1 MSTGTDTRPPG
12 VRPPSGS
19 EGRYAAGSFVDRIR
33 IEVRKVL
40 RDARDRNE
48 WRKIVR
54 FRLWM
59 PVVLQLLLIVAVAWY
74 TSSRFDNYINASNVT
89 NILILA
95 APLAMAAI
103 GQTHA
108 LLVGYLDL
116 SVGAMVTFGVVIASF
131 LIGPDAG
138 TQEIAI
144 GAGVVFLAAVG
155 LGLVNAAL
163 TVGLKIPSIIAT
175 LATLSI
181 LNGVSLTLRE
191 TPGGIINRDFTEA
204 LRADVGAVPVIF
216 LVCVVVAAVL
226 DHWLHA
232 TGSGLQLRSTGF
244 DDVAAKRNGVRT
256 KWIRVRA
263 LVLSAVFAAVAAF
276 FVMSR
281 SGIGNAQI
289 GNSYALNSIT
299 AAVLG
304 GAALAGGRATFLG
317 ALVASV
323 LLALIISAL
332 PFLGLSAEH
341 GQMIIGV
348 LVLLGIVLFQ
358 VGDLKELAK
367 RNYKRA
373 RRLVIGSRPP
383 KQLEIPS
390 LYAPGTE
397 FRVKPTGRM
406 VIRGGTVLSMDPQ
419 VGEHTRADVLIDGDR
434 IVEVRPNVGDV
445 ADAEVID
452 ATGMIVMPGFVDSHR
467 HIWEGLLRNIGTD
480 VPLEGRS
487 SYISY
492 VLHKLA
498 PAYRPED
505 AYVGDL
511 LSALGAIDAGIT
523 TLLDWSHIQGSPAHT
538 DAVIQA
544 LKDSGMR
551 AVFAYGFPW
560 WGKWEERQ
568 PSWFVRAANEHFP
581 SNGGML
587 SLALAAPG
595 PEFTDFEVSRDHW
608 KLAREAGARITTH
621 VGVGS
626 YGMDRKVQE
635 MGEAGLLGPDTTYIH
650 CTTLNDTEISMIVDS
665 GGTVSLASPVEMMMG
680 HGMPPIQKFLD
691 RGLRPSLSVDVETNV
706 PGDMFNQM
714 RSVLALQRAIATAQ
728 GKPALTTRDVLRCA
742 TVDGANA
749 NGLAATTGSL
759 TPGKQADVIL
769 LRTDRIN
776 VTPLNDPATAVV
788 VGMDTGNVDT
798 VVIAGR
804 PMKRHGELLHVDWPS
819 VKRLATE
826 SRDHVIARS
835 GFKLPSV

>member
-1 MSTGTDTRPPG
+1 
-12 VRPPSGS
+12 
-19 EGRYAAGSFVDRIR
+19 
-33 IEVRKVL
+33 
-40 RDARDRNE
+40 
-48 WRKIVR
+48 
-54 FRLWM
+54 
-59 PVVLQLLLIVAVAWY
+59 
-74 TSSRFDNYINASNVT
+74 
-89 NILILA
+89 
-95 APLAMAAI
+95 
-103 GQTHA
+103 
-108 LLVGYLDL
+108 
-116 SVGAMVTFGVVIASF
+116 
-131 LIGPDAG
+131 
-138 TQEIAI
+138 
-144 GAGVVFLAAVG
+144 
-155 LGLVNAAL
+155 
-163 TVGLKIPSIIAT
+163 
-175 LATLSI
+175 
-181 LNGVSLTLRE
+181 
-191 TPGGIINRDFTEA
+191 
-204 LRADVGAVPVIF
+204 
-216 LVCVVVAAVL
+216 
-226 DHWLHA
+226 
-232 TGSGLQLRSTGF
+232 
-244 DDVAAKRNGVRT
+244 
-256 KWIRVRA
+256 
-263 LVLSAVFAAVAAF
+263 VLSALFAAVASF
-276 FVMSR
+276 FVMAR
-281 SGIGNAQI
+281 SGIGNASI
-289 GNSYALNSIT
+289 GDSYALNSIT

-332 PFLGLSAEH
+332 PFLGLAAEH

-358 VGDLKELAK
+358 VGDMKELVK

-383 KQLEIPS
+383 QQAEIPA
-390 LYAPGTE
+390 LYVSGTD
-397 FRVKPTGRM
+397 FRVLPTGRK

-419 VGEHTRADVLIDGDR
+419 VGEVDGGDVVIDGDR
-434 IVEVRPNVGDV
+434 IVEVRRNVGDV
-445 ADAEVID
+445 TDAEVID

-480 VPLEGRS
+480 VPLEGRA
-487 SYISY
+487 SYISH

-538 DAVIQA
+538 DAVVQA
-544 LKDSGMR
+544 LRDSGMR

-568 PSWFVRAANEHFP
+568 PSWFVRAANEHF
-581 SNGGML
+581 SSRNGML

-626 YGMDRKVQE
+626 YGLDGKVQE

-714 RSVLALQRAIATAQ
+714 RSVLALQRAVATAQ
-728 GKPALTTRDVLRCA
+728 GKAAMTPRDVLLCA
-742 TVDGANA
+742 TVDGARA
-749 NGLAATTGSL
+749 NGLDDRTGSL
-759 TPGKQADVIL
+759 TPGKQADVIM

-788 VGMDTGNVDT
+788 TGMDTGNVDT
-798 VVIAGR
+798 VLIAGR
-804 PMKRHGELLHVDWPS
+804 FMKRHGEVLHIDWQA
-819 VKRLATE
+819 VKRLAAE
-826 SRDHVIARS
+826 SRDHVLARS
-835 GFKLPSV
+835 GFRPPSI